1 MVFNF
6 PHNCA
11 GLFQNSP
18 HEKKI
23 QAPRPELHLWINVI
37 AIEVMRM
44 CTFSLTILFIV
55 CTRAGATCVQHLMTT
70 YLRSPVSVWVAP
82 LLFFVFFT
90 SRRRSNENK
99 NRQYVSLWEIWGE
112 KNHPATWALL
122 RMFCFQS
129 RIQADQLFPYIDLPT
144 IILSSNVLNNRAL
157 SETAITGKPCDN
169 MRSAV
174 WLSAVESEGHAG
186 SLHLTMQIIIQNE
199 ADKWVL
205 WPNCVQSY
213 LVAWTPKVKMLD
225 EDCKLMDSQVSG
237 WVPTL

>member
-6 PHNCA
+6 PHNCT

-18 HEKKI
+18 HEKKTW
-23 QAPRPELHLWINVI
+23 APRPELHLWINVTV
-37 AIEVMRM
+37 IEVMRM

-70 YLRSPVSVWVAP
+70 YLRSLVSVWVAP
-82 LLFFVFFT
+82 FLFFFYLQKKEQRKQKPTVCVIV
-90 SRRRSNENK
+90 RDLR
-99 NRQYVSLWEIWGE
+99 G

-129 RIQADQLFPYIDLPT
+129 RIQADQLFPYIDLPA

-157 SETAITGKPCDN
+157 SETAITAKLCDN

-174 WLSAVESEGHAG
+174 RLSAHS
-186 SLHLTMQIIIQNE
+186 I
-199 ADKWVL
+199 
-205 WPNCVQSY
+205 
-213 LVAWTPKVKMLD
+213 
-225 EDCKLMDSQVSG
+225 
-237 WVPTL
+237 